1 MAPKTGAGQKP
12 APDLTEIR
20 RHGRGG
26 QEAVTAIRPRS
37 FCAPP
42 RL

>member
-1 MAPKTGAGQKP
+1 MATKTATRKKP
-12 APDLTEIR
+12 ANGLTEIR

-26 QEAVTAIRPRS
+26 QDAVTAIRPRS